1 MKKYLSAK
9 PVNLS
14 ETYIKYQPISE
25 FPSSIRDL
33 SFSIKDPKDYYELQ
47 MKILEYK
54 HNLIKDVFIFD
65 FYENKKNNEIK
76 LGFRFIFQSNQ
87 KTITEIEVNEII
99 SSIIEIATKINTVEI
114 PGL

>member
-1 MKKYLSAK
+1 
-9 PVNLS
+9 
-14 ETYIKYQPISE
+14 
-25 FPSSIRDL
+25 
-33 SFSIKDPKDYYELQ
+33 

-54 HNLIKDVFIFD
+54 HHLIKEIFIFD
-65 FYENKKNNEIK
+65 FFENKKNDEIK

-99 SSIIEIATKINTVEI
+99 SNIVKTATKINTVKI

>member
-1 MKKYLSAK
+1 MSLS
-9 PVNLS
+9 
-14 ETYIKYQPISE
+14 
-25 FPSSIRDL
+25 
-33 SFSIKDPKDYYELQ
+33 
-47 MKILEYK
+47 
-54 HNLIKDVFIFD
+54 LI

-99 SSIIEIATKINTVEI
+99 SNIIDLATKIDTVEI